1 MPFLQC
7 KSITHAYIS
16 KEDTKL
22 VLDSINLEIDE
33 GEFISFIGPSG
44 CGKSTLL
51 SIISGL
57 LQQTDGEVLLDNH
70 PITKPHEKIGYMLQ
84 QDYLF
89 PWKNIEENIFLGLEI
104 RNKLNESNKQY
115 ALDLLKEMKLTDV
128 EKKFPNELSGGMRQ
142 RAALVRT
149 LATKPKLL
157 LLDEP
162 FSALDFQTK
171 LKLENLVSETLK
183 ARNKTAIL
191 VTHDIGEAIA
201 MSDRIYCL
209 STNPGKVA
217 AVFDIPNELRNL
229 SPFSARQHAT
239 YSELFQ
245 IIWQELDRIEKG

>member
-1 MPFLQC
+1 MAFLQC
-7 KSITHAYIS
+7 KSVSHAYVS
-16 KEDTKL
+16 KKDTKL
-22 VLDSINLEIDE
+22 VLKAINLGIDE

-44 CGKSTLL
+44 CGKTTLL

-57 LQQTDGEVLLDNH
+57 LKQTEGKVILENDV
-70 PITKPHEKIGYMLQ
+70 ITKPNDKIGYMLQ
-84 QDYLF
+84 HDYLF
-89 PWKNIEENIFLGLEI
+89 PWKTIEENILIGLKT
-104 RNKLNESNKQY
+104 RNTLTDESKQY
-115 ALDLLKEMKLTDV
+115 ALDLLNEMNLAEV
-128 EKKFPNELSGGMRQ
+128 VHKFPDELSGGMRQ

-183 ARNKTAIL
+183 AKNKTAIL

-209 STNPGKVA
+209 SANPGKISS
-217 AVFDIPNELRNL
+217 VFEIPKELKTL
-229 SPFSARQHAT
+229 SPFDARQHKKYA
-239 YSELFQ
+239 ELFQ
-245 IIWQELDRIEKG
+245 NVWQEMDRLEK

>member
-1 MPFLQC
+1 MSFLQC
-7 KSITHAYIS
+7 KSVSHAYVS
-16 KEDTKL
+16 KHDTKL
-22 VLDSINLEIDE
+22 VLKEINLGIDE

-44 CGKSTLL
+44 CGKTTLL

-57 LQQTDGEVLLDNH
+57 LNQTDGDVILENDV
-70 PITKPHEKIGYMLQ
+70 ISKPNDKIGYMLQ

-89 PWKNIEENIFLGLEI
+89 PWKTIEENILIGLKI
-104 RNKLNESNKQY
+104 RNKLKEKNKQY
-115 ALDLLKEMKLTDV
+115 ALDLLKEMNLAEVINKY
-128 EKKFPNELSGGMRQ
+128 PGELSGGMRQ

-171 LKLENLVSETLK
+171 LKLENLVFDTLK
-183 ARNKTAIL
+183 SRNKTAIL

-209 STNPGKVA
+209 SANPGKISSI
-217 AVFDIPNELRNL
+217 FDIPKELRTL
-229 SPFSARQHAT
+229 SPFEARHHKKYA
-239 YSELFQ
+239 ELFQ
-245 IIWQELDRIEKG
+245 TVWQEMDRLEN